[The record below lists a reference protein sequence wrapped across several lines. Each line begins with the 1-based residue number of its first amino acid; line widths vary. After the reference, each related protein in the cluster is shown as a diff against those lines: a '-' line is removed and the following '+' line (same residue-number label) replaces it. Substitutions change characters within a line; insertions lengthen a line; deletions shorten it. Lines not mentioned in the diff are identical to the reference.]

1 MCFIDSYRY
10 RWIEVTGG
18 LNVDKKS
25 SCCFKT
31 ILTNGI
37 KVRIIDNE
45 IERMFVE
52 RFWLLQNISLL
63 NYYVG
68 R

>member
-45 IERMFVE
+45 IERMFV
-52 RFWLLQNISLL
+52 RR
-63 NYYVG
+63 V
-68 R
+68 